1 MVHLVVEARCVLH
14 VVCRQLASSRNS
26 KWERGSVKVRS
37 RWRAVSVRPV
47 SVRMPRCSPEAT
59 ALVSGCW
66 PLAVAASIHDC
77 SWLASCV
84 SAELGSL
91 GKMSEHSIS
100 ENSSLRI
107 LEVLGG
113 SWAVPPRSC
122 TKYLMVSCAPLC
134 RADLAQNAAGQQAA
148 WSCVAVMSALSHD
161 GFRHCST
168 L

>member
-1 MVHLVVEARCVLH
+1 MLE
-14 VVCRQLASSRNS
+14 
-26 KWERGSVKVRS
+26 
-37 RWRAVSVRPV
+37 
-47 SVRMPRCSPEAT
+47 T

-113 SWAVPPRSC
+113 VVGRATKIVYKILDGVVC
-122 TKYLMVSCAPLC
+122 TSV
-134 RADLAQNAAGQQAA
+134 
-148 WSCVAVMSALSHD
+148 
-161 GFRHCST
+161 
-168 L
+168 